1 MGWEAIAAIVAALA
15 LLGGVFM
22 FLWRLNNSF
31 RDRTETL
38 QNDIAWVNK
47 DVAEVKKD
55 VEWLVW
61 FFKEGRERK

>member
-1 MGWEAIAAIVAALA
+1 
-15 LLGGVFM
+15 M
-22 FLWRLNNSF
+22 FLWWLNNSF

-38 QNDIAWVNK
+38 QNDIAWVNR